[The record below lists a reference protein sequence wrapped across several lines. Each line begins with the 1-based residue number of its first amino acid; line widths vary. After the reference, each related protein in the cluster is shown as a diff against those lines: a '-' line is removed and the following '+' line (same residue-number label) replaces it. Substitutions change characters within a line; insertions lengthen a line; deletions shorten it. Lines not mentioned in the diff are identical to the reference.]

1 MNTSNPQ
8 GVAPSTVPRVIHA
21 ALVGGCVLFALV
33 IYFVVRP
40 QRSDAIEPG
49 ILYALLGAAV
59 AAIVLA
65 FAVLKPRIPLK
76 STNES
81 ADLFWT
87 RASAPALIAWSVVEG
102 GALLSIVAYMLS
114 GSAIA
119 LGTALAAIAALAALH
134 PGRIERA

>member
-1 MNTSNPQ
+1 MSTANPQ
-8 GVAPSTVPRVIHA
+8 GVAPA
-21 ALVGGCVLFALV
+21 
-33 IYFVVRP
+33 
-40 QRSDAIEPG
+40 

-59 AAIVLA
+59 SAIVLS

-87 RASAPALIAWSVVEG
+87 RASAPALIAWSAVEG

-114 GSAIA
+114 GSPIA
-119 LGTALAAIAALAALH
+119 LGTALAAIVALAAMH